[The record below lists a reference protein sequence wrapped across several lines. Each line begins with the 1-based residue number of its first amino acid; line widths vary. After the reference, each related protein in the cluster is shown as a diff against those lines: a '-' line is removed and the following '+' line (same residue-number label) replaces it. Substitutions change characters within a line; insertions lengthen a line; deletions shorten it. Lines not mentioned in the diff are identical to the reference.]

1 MVVKVIRVA
10 GQEFH
15 LGLLVYRRRKD
26 GYMKVGCFDR
36 YRSLKGYGIEQS
48 LDLLP
53 PKMTAGPLNY
63 IEEGLMIFL
72 PEAH

>member
-26 GYMKVGCFDR
+26 GYMKVGCFDH

>member
-15 LGLLVYRRRKD
+15 LGLLVNRFRDAGWMY
-26 GYMKVGCFDR
+26 VGCFDR
-36 YRSLKGYGIEQS
+36 DRSLTGYGINQS